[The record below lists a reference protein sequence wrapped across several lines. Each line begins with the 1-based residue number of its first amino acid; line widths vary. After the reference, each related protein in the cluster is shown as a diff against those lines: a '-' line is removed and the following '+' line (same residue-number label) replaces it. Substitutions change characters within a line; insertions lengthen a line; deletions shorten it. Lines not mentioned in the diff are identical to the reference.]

1 MTPFAD
7 IEARAKARH
16 ASQSPDDDKGLD
28 ALLLKP
34 LSQAEIVAVPDERWL
49 SQMTRC
55 IFEAGFNWDLI
66 DKRWPQF
73 EAAFEGFDITRWFFM
88 SDDDLDDLLK
98 APGLVAHAQK
108 IRSVGDNARFISDMD
123 KSHGSAG
130 AWFAAWPPERYIE
143 LCLELKTRGSRLGG
157 ATGQRMMRRM
167 GVDAV
172 ILTPS
177 VVKALNQWGVIDGET
192 TSKRALAQVQAA
204 LDTWREESGRGL
216 TQISQI
222 LAWSVD

>member
-1 MTPFAD
+1 VTPFAD
-7 IEARAKARH
+7 IETRAKVRH
-16 ASQSPDDDKGLD
+16 ASQFPGDDKGLD
-28 ALLLKP
+28 ALLLRP
-34 LSQAEIVAVPDERWL
+34 LSAVELTATPDERWL

-73 EAAFEGFDITRWFFM
+73 EAAFDGFDITRWVFM

-98 APGLVAHAQK
+98 TPSLVANAQK
-108 IRSVGDNARFISDMD
+108 IRSVGENARFISDMG

-130 AWFAAWPPERYIE
+130 AWFASWPPERYIE
-143 LCLELKTRGSRLGG
+143 LCLDLKTRGSRLGG

-167 GVDAV
+167 GVDAL

-177 VVKALNQWGVIDGET
+177 VVKALNRWGAIEGEP
-192 TSKRALAQVQAA
+192 TSKKVLAQVQSA
-204 LDTWREESGRGL
+204 LDVWRAESGRGL